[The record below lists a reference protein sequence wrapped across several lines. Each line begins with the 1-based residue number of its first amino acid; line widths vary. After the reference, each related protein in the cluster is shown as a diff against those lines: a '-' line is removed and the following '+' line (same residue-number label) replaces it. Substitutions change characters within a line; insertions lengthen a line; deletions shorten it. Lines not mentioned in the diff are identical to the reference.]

1 MRRNQVRAKKHLGQH
16 FLKDESVSIRLE
28 EAISLHMGYKKVLE
42 IGPGTGALTK
52 FLLEAGRYDVQA
64 VEVDYDSIAFLK
76 EEYPDLQVYEL
87 DFLKADLVELM
98 GTEPFAVV
106 GDFPYNISSQ
116 ILFKV
121 IDFKDQVPEV
131 VGMFQKEVGERIAEK
146 PGTKKYGVISVL
158 LQAYYD
164 IEYLFTVHEQAF
176 DPPPRVKSGVIR
188 LRRNNVSKLDCD
200 EKLFK
205 RVVKQAF
212 NQRRK
217 TMRNSLRSM
226 MNPEQLKSDVFN
238 LRPEQLSVDE
248 FVKLTLLAE
257 KNI

>member
-1 MRRNQVRAKKHLGQH
+1 MKVRAKKHLGQH
-16 FLKDESVSIRLE
+16 FLKDDSISMKLE

-52 FLLEAGRYDVQA
+52 FLLRSDRYETQA

-76 EEYPDLQVYEL
+76 ETYPDLDVHEL
-87 DFLKADLVELM
+87 DFLKADLIDLM
-98 GTEPFAVV
+98 GKEPFAVV
-106 GDFPYNISSQ
+106 GNFPYNISSQ

-121 IDFKDQVPEV
+121 VDFKDQVPEV

-146 PGTKKYGVISVL
+146 PGTKKYGIISVL

-164 IEYLFTVHEQAF
+164 IEYLFTVHEHVF
-176 DPPPRVKSGVIR
+176 DPPPKVKSCVIR
-188 LRRNNVSKLDCD
+188 LRRNNVSKLNCD

-212 NQRRK
+212 GQRRK
-217 TMRNSLRSM
+217 TLRNSLRSM
-226 MNPEQLKSDVFN
+226 MTPEQLQDERFN
-238 LRPEQLSVDE
+238 LRPERLSIEE
-248 FVKLTLLAE
+248 FVELTIMAQE
-257 KNI
+257 NIDK